1 MQCMMRRV
9 ITTLAVGATLIV
21 PAALVGTTTA
31 QQTGT
36 FDATNVGAIVAQGR
50 FSAVFGTIEGTGT
63 LLVRDPSGTAV
74 VKLGAKRQRPKVVKV
89 GARKVRVYT
98 IRKAKGAFFVQGKG
112 LRVELRSASSKIS
125 ISLFGRGSVTRL
137 SGDGEYKLNTDP
149 PVALSAA
156 LLPLQIKPPPPAPRQ
171 HELAV
176 AAGATA

>member
-1 MQCMMRRV
+1 MRRV
-9 ITTLAVGATLIV
+9 LTTLAVGATLLV
-21 PAALVGTTTA
+21 PAALFATTTVERA
-31 QQTGT
+31 GT
-36 FDATNVGAIVAQGR
+36 FDATNVGTIVAQGR
-50 FSAVFGTIEGTGT
+50 FSAVFGTIEGTGA

-89 GARKVRVYT
+89 GARRIRVYT

-112 LRVELRSASSKIS
+112 LRVELRSATSTIS

-156 LLPLQIKPPPPAPRQ
+156 PLPLQIKPPPSAPRQ

-176 AAGATA
+176 AASAPA